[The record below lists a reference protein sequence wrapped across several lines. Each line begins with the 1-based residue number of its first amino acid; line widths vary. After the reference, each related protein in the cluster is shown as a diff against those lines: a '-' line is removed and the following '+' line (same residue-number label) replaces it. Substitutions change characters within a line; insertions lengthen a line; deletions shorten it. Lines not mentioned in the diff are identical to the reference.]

1 MNEELDITPCWA
13 KGYGGEQEKI
23 YCGQEYA
30 KAAGLGVRPLP
41 CVRDEHGEIKE
52 QTVKALFAKIN
63 EELDEL
69 KFEITTCLASLD
81 TNITKEPNDE
91 WAYDTFVRNKARGAI
106 VAEEAADT
114 ITAITTMLEALG
126 IDAEMR
132 DEAQRRVNN
141 KNRERGRL

>member
-1 MNEELDITPCWA
+1 MSDDRA
-13 KGYGGEQEKI
+13 
-23 YCGQEYA
+23 EY
-30 KAAGLGVRPLP
+30 GVRPLP
-41 CVRDEHGEIKE
+41 CVRDEHGAIKE
-52 QTVKALFAKIN
+52 QKVKQLLQKIN

-69 KFEITTCLASLD
+69 KFEITTCLTSLD

-91 WAYDTFVRNKARGAI
+91 WAYDTFVRNSARGAI

-132 DEAQRRVNN
+132 DEAQRQVNER
-141 KNRERGRL
+141 NRERGRL